1 MTKVVKKGGKEVLLR
16 DADDDFSYLSLVD
29 EVDLLPED
37 YLKQEHFQH
46 NVYHLQTGDRVSIG
60 FVLKT
65 VALKMAEVANSEFSS
80 TFDMVEA
87 ESALIFKSK
96 TYHGRNESLLTLAR
110 VLKEKKAFECLL
122 GWRNE
127 FYTIY
132 VDRAPYV
139 LVERALSG
147 LLGVITYGVH
157 VNGFVKNPSTGEIK
171 FWIPRRSASKPTW
184 PLKLDNIVAGG
195 LGYPNGIFETVIK
208 ESLEEANLEQQL
220 IEKHIK
226 AVGAVSYFYFQGDI
240 EGDKFQSE
248 SSLITGEVEFLFDL
262 ELPPD
267 VVPCP
272 NDGEV
277 DSFQLMTLQQTIKA
291 LRNKEFK
298 PNCGLIMLEFLM
310 RHGYINS
317 ENEPNYG
324 EIISRVHRRLP
335 FPTLN

>member
-1 MTKVVKKGGKEVLLR
+1 MTKVVNRGGREVLVK
-16 DADDDFSYLSLVD
+16 DEGDQFSYLSLVD
-29 EVDLLPED
+29 EVDLFPED
-37 YLKQEHFQH
+37 YLKVKHFQQ
-46 NVYHLQTGDRVSIG
+46 NVYHLQTGKRVNIG
-60 FVLKT
+60 FVLKN
-65 VALKMAEVANSEFSS
+65 VALKMAEVANPEFSS
-80 TFDMVEA
+80 TFELI
-87 ESALIFKSK
+87 EGENALVFKSE
-96 TYHGRNESLLTLAR
+96 TYERRNDSLSALAR
-110 VLKEKKAFECLL
+110 VLQKKKAFECLS

-157 VNGFVKNPSTGEIK
+157 VNGFVKDPSTGEIK
-171 FWIPRRSASKPTW
+171 FWIPRRSATKPTW

-195 LGYPNGIFETVIK
+195 LGYPNGIFETVVK

-220 IEKHIK
+220 IEKYIK
-226 AVGAVSYFYFQGDI
+226 AVGTVSYFYFQGDI

-248 SSLITGEVEFLFDL
+248 SSLITGEVEYLFDL

-267 VVPCP
+267 VIPCP
-272 NDGEV
+272 NDDEV
-277 DSFQLMTLQQTIKA
+277 DSFQLMTLQQTINA
-291 LRNKEFK
+291 LKNKEFK

-317 ENEPNYG
+317 ENERNYG

>member
-1 MTKVVKKGGKEVLLR
+1 M
-16 DADDDFSYLSLVD
+16 
-29 EVDLLPED
+29 
-37 YLKQEHFQH
+37 
-46 NVYHLQTGDRVSIG
+46 
-60 FVLKT
+60 
-65 VALKMAEVANSEFSS
+65 
-80 TFDMVEA
+80 
-87 ESALIFKSK
+87 
-96 TYHGRNESLLTLAR
+96 
-110 VLKEKKAFECLL
+110 
-122 GWRNE
+122 
-127 FYTIY
+127 
-132 VDRAPYV
+132 
-139 LVERALSG
+139 ERALSG

-291 LRNKEFK
+291 LKNKEFK